1 MISSVV
7 YLVTDLALGG
17 EWFDR
22 ICKKG
27 SYIEQDAENIIRTVC
42 DAVAYLHDNAVVHRG
57 NAFSKYSL
65 NILLIYL
72 YLDLKAKLSF
82 LQGK

>member
-1 MISSVV
+1 MNYLIV
-7 YLVTDLALGG
+7 YVKRVA
-17 EWFDR
+17 
-22 ICKKG
+22 IQSK
-27 SYIEQDAENIIRTVC
+27 DAENIIRAVC

-72 YLDLKAKLSF
+72 YLDSKVELSF
-82 LQGK
+82 LQGE